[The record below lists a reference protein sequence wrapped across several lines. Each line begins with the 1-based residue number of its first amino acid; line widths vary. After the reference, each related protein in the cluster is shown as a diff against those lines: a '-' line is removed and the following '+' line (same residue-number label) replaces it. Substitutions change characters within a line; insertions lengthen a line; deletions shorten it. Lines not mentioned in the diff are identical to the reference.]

1 MDTYSLL
8 SLIAVGALWGCTN
21 SLIKKGGESRKH
33 KVTFP
38 KPVTIRSFSV
48 YIAQNLLSLFMDWRF
63 VLPFTLNQSGSLLYY
78 ILLGSSEL
86 SMAVPICNITT
97 FMFTIVSG
105 LMLGEKLQGNPIC
118 KPTKNSYNL
127 FSK

>member
-1 MDTYSLL
+1 M
-8 SLIAVGALWGCTN
+8 LICA
-21 SLIKKGGESRKH
+21 GGESRKH